1 MSYAVI
7 YNGDAFDDRDRL
19 LEFYNLNIVK
29 VAELLETPTIDIPDN
44 ITIILE
50 EGDTS
55 SYCREESRIK
65 YGIKNGRI
73 LEDKGRLIHEATHVV
88 QNYPHR
94 IHTSHPCWCWA
105 EGIADYCR
113 NELDDTFSLEEGL
126 SYDPQKGYRDA
137 ARFLVWLS
145 RRDPSVVIKM
155 NRLFRL
161 KADKLKNSC
170 QIFQKLGQ
178 KNYNQ
183 LLREYIY
190 QTQV

>member
-7 YNGDAFDDRDRL
+7 YNADAFDDSNRL

-29 VAELLETPTIDIPDN
+29 VAELLETPTTDIPDN
-44 ITIILE
+44 IAIILE

-55 SYCREESRIK
+55 SYCREKLRIR
-65 YGIKNGRI
+65 YGVKNGKI
-73 LEDKGRLIHEATHVV
+73 LEDKGRLIHEAAHVV

-94 IHTSHPCWCWA
+94 IYPGHPYWCWS

-126 SYDPQKGYRDA
+126 SFDPQKGYRDA
-137 ARFLVWLS
+137 AHFLVWLS
-145 RRDPSVVIKM
+145 TRHPPVLIKM

-161 KADKLKNSC
+161 KGEQLNNPD
-170 QIFQKLGQ
+170 QIFQQLVQ
-178 KNYNQ
+178 ENYNQ
-183 LLREYIY
+183 LHREYIC
-190 QTQV
+190 QQI